1 MLRWYKNF
9 VVFNRKQADA
19 DVAAMDIDSALYSG
33 CPTLVGDYYMVTFHT
48 GYSNKTDDE
57 VYAEHLENT
66 EKILDKYKIK
76 YRICKF
82 KD

>member
-1 MLRWYKNF
+1 MLRWYKHF
-9 VVFNRKQADA
+9 IIFSRKQDNA
-19 DVAAMDIDSALYSG
+19 DVAAMDIDGALYGG
-33 CPTLVGDYYMVTFHT
+33 CPTLVGDYYMVKFHT
-48 GYSNKTDDE
+48 GYNNKTDDE

-66 EKILDKYKIK
+66 KKILNRYKVN